1 MKLRAI
7 LPPAAISLYAFF
19 ALSAPVS
26 FSQQPTKSPEAQS
39 PEAQSIVQRAVEAE
53 LAADRDD
60 HSLWRYNMLEK
71 LEDDSLYQVVDTSE
85 GEIKRKIEQA
95 GRPVSPSEQKTQTAR
110 IQAFLTD
117 TRAQAKQKRDGE
129 HDDKSAEKMLNL
141 LPQAFLWKVSSED
154 ANTVHLHFVP
164 NAAFSP
170 PDIESRVLA
179 AMEGDLIVDRAQH
192 RIATIRGR
200 LAYDVNIG
208 FGLLGKLREGGT
220 FNVER
225 RQVAPNIWQITETHV
240 HIDGRALL
248 FKTIGQQTDEVKTG
262 FQPVPPNT
270 TLTQAAAILTPR

>member
-7 LPPAAISLYAFF
+7 LPPT
-19 ALSAPVS
+19 ALSLCFVCALTQATS
-26 FSQQPTKSPEAQS
+26 FAQQPSQS

-60 HSLWRYNMLEK
+60 HTLWRYNVLEK
-71 LEDDSLYQVVDTSE
+71 LEDNSVYEVVDTSQ
-85 GEIKRKIEQA
+85 GEVKRKVEQA
-95 GRPVSPSEQKTQTAR
+95 GKPVSPAEQQAQTAK

-117 TRAQAKQKRDGE
+117 AHAQAKQKRDGE

-141 LPQAFLWKVSSED
+141 LPRAFLWNVSAED
-154 ANTVHLHFVP
+154 ATQVKLHFVP
-164 NAAFSP
+164 NPAFSP

-200 LAYDVNIG
+200 LSHDVNIG

-225 RQVAPNIWQITETHV
+225 RQLAPNIWQITETHV
-240 HIDGRALL
+240 HIEGRALL
-248 FKTIGQQTDEVKTG
+248 FKTIGEQTDEVKTD
-262 FQPVPPNT
+262 FQPVSSST
-270 TLTQAAAILTPR
+270 TLAEAAAMLIPR